1 MVGLRHIDT
10 EGVMKPEL
18 LRQILEKLDSVVLS
32 TSALFAENNPDVMDI
47 PAKQREVFQK
57 RIVSQSTQRMQWEK
71 VLRMVPDGEFTEWMS
86 SIDEMPGKMLASLK
100 ERIAKM
106 PKDHG
111 GRPPHYP
118 LAVRLK
124 AVQEVGQELA
134 GGLSFGEAVEKVAKQ
149 HEMATSYLRRVWR
162 NRKRL
167 KPNKK

>member
-1 MVGLRHIDT
+1 
-10 EGVMKPEL
+10 
-18 LRQILEKLDSVVLS
+18 
-32 TSALFAENNPDVMDI
+32 
-47 PAKQREVFQK
+47 
-57 RIVSQSTQRMQWEK
+57 MQWEK
-71 VLRMVPDGEFTEWMS
+71 MLRMVPDGEFAEWMS

-118 LAVRLK
+118 LSVRLQ
-124 AVQEVGQELA
+124 AVQELGQELA
-134 GGLSFGEAVEKVAKQ
+134 GGLSFGEAVEKVAKR

-167 KPNKK
+167 KPKQTNTIGNEGR